1 MSFEEA
7 CYIQTLKINIC
18 MHRGNNKD
26 STDNDYNKNN
36 NNKKWKRRRR
46 RKKEVQAKY
55 RRQYRKIEVNASTL
69 QLSMQ

>member
-1 MSFEEA
+1 
-7 CYIQTLKINIC
+7 